1 VATAD
6 LQAARALRWPAL
18 WLGLALG
25 GFFDGILLHQ
35 ILQWHHLLSKVEAVQ
50 DMRLQMLADGVFHA
64 LMYAV
69 AVIALCMLWRRRDA
83 ASGAAASARLWGHAL
98 IGFGVWHVIDAVVSH
113 WVTGIHRIRVDSPN
127 PLAWD
132 LVWFFIFGVVPAVW
146 GWWVLRRARTG
157 GGSHGR
163 ATAASLAIATLMAGP
178 LAALPTGNANNSE
191 QVMVLFAPG
200 VSSADAF
207 EALAQANAR
216 VLWVDRSGG
225 LWAVT
230 MREPRDAWRLY
241 RHGALLVSNSAV
253 AFGCFSWSRP
263 ASR

>member
-1 VATAD
+1 M
-6 LQAARALRWPAL
+6 AAPDHDTVRALRWPAL

-35 ILQWHHLLSKVEAVQ
+35 ILQWHHLLSNVDAVQ

-64 LMYAV
+64 LMYVV
-69 AVIALCMLWRRRDA
+69 AVIALWVLWRRR
-83 ASGAAASARLWGHAL
+83 AAAAHDGASACLLGHAL
-98 IGFGVWHVIDAVVSH
+98 IGFGVWHLIDAVASH
-113 WVTGIHRIRVDSPN
+113 WITGIHRIKVDSPN

-132 LVWFFIFGVVPAVW
+132 LAGFFIFGIAPAVW
-146 GWWVLRRARTG
+146 GWWVRRRTHTG
-157 GGSHGR
+157 GGAGHGR
-163 ATAASLAIATLMAGP
+163 ATAASLAVAVLAAGP
-178 LAALPTGNANNSE
+178 LAALPAGSNGD

-200 VSSADAF
+200 VSSGDAF
-207 EALAQANAR
+207 QALAEADAR

-230 MREPRDAWRLY
+230 IREPRAAWRLY

-253 AFGCFSWSRP
+253 GLGCFSWSRP
-263 ASR
+263 LSR